1 MTYRLFHQ
9 ANKFVP
15 QLNPA
20 DCFNQLVDAYTE
32 YQRVVQEEHT
42 KRRGIKAWEKAA
54 VAAIEQRRDVMM
66 QFLDRSFDERAEN
79 FREFFTL
86 ADQAIASGSNDQLAA
101 VLTSIV
107 ELAKTSPFKDLADL
121 AKVEAALDDPD
132 QTWEF

>member
-1 MTYRLFHQ
+1 MTYRLLHT

-20 DCFNQLVDAYTE
+20 VCFNQLVDAYTE

-42 KRRGIKAWEKAA
+42 KRRKIAAWEKVA

-79 FREFFTL
+79 FRQFFAL
-86 ADQAIASGSNDQLAA
+86 ADQAIASGSNDQLTA

-107 ELAKTSPFKDLADL
+107 ELAKTSPFNDLADL